1 LRREKIRAGMRNM
14 KSIENEL
21 GRKADGWR
29 VRRRPTTKKSK
40 AVDAVAYAAALEVI
54 G

>member
-1 LRREKIRAGMRNM
+1 M
-14 KSIENEL
+14 KSIENKF

-29 VRRRPTTKKSK
+29 VRQCPTTNKSK
-40 AVDAVAYAAALEVI
+40 PFDAVAYAAALEVI